1 MKKLKIFTLVL
12 FMLTGSALAASEYYH
27 YRAEDRTLPVL
38 QCPDE
43 PLVISVGENSREKLL
58 EGVTA
63 WDDKDGDL
71 TERVLIQGIAKT
83 IEGSETTITYAV
95 VDSDAHVAHRTR
107 TVRYT
112 DYASPKFALSR
123 ELRYSVGTAVQI
135 RDRLTATDLIDGDVS
150 ERIKVTSSG
159 LSAYAEGT
167 YPVTFEVTNS
177 LGDTASFTA
186 DIVIRN
192 QAQGEPRIYLTEYL
206 VYLARGAVFQ
216 PMEYLE
222 SVTYGAE
229 ETVTVDAQVNTS
241 VPGTYR
247 VRYTCA
253 GPTGT
258 EGTAVLYVVVE

>member
-12 FMLTGSALAASEYYH
+12 FLLTGSALAASEYYH

-83 IEGSETTITYAV
+83 VEGSETTITYAV
-95 VDSDAHVAHRTR
+95 VDSDDHVAHRTR

-112 DYASPKFALSR
+112 DYAPPQFALSR
-123 ELRYSVGTAVQI
+123 ELRYSVGAAVQI

-167 YPVTFEVTNS
+167 YPVTFLVTMR
-177 LGDTASFTA
+177 A
-186 DIVIRN
+186 
-192 QAQGEPRIYLTEYL
+192 
-206 VYLARGAVFQ
+206 
-216 PMEYLE
+216 
-222 SVTYGAE
+222 
-229 ETVTVDAQVNTS
+229 
-241 VPGTYR
+241 
-247 VRYTCA
+247 
-253 GPTGT
+253 
-258 EGTAVLYVVVE
+258 